1 MPQLTFRMTL
11 KYSESSLLSLSRQ
24 EMIGFFFFF
33 SGSDAN
39 FWQFAKQWKSGSK
52 QKSLQD
58 RDSYKI
64 VFIFPMDTGY
74 SYRNQFQEQL
84 HWSKSTLKL
93 KSQDSFTETSKA
105 FLLPLSTS

>member
-39 FWQFAKQWKSGSK
+39 IWQFAKQWKSGSK

>member
-11 KYSESSLLSLSRQ
+11 KYSESSLLSQ
-24 EMIGFFFFF
+24 EMIGLFFFFF

-84 HWSKSTLKL
+84 HWSKPPLKL

-105 FLLPLSTS
+105 FLLPLSND

>member
-11 KYSESSLLSLSRQ
+11 KYSESSLLSQ
-24 EMIGFFFFF
+24 EMIGLFF

-74 SYRNQFQEQL
+74 SSRNQFQEQL
-84 HWSKSTLKL
+84 HWSKPPLKL

-105 FLLPLSTS
+105 FLLPPSND

>member
-11 KYSESSLLSLSRQ
+11 KYSESLLLLSRQ

-33 SGSDAN
+33 FSGSEAN

-74 SYRNQFQEQL
+74 SYRNQFQEL
-84 HWSKSTLKL
+84 HWSNPPLKL